1 MVLRHVRAEVRVH
14 EHVLRVGTQMPPACV
29 DGHTHVLLIVNPR
42 TWHMGSLAL
51 DVWDVA
57 KREDLASL
65 SRMGKL
71 VRRGRRILT
80 GEIVTGRAG
89 YCSARLL

>member
-1 MVLRHVRAEVRVH
+1 MW
-14 EHVLRVGTQMPPACV
+14 T
-29 DGHTHVLLIVNPR
+29 DTHGLLPVNPR

-57 KREDLASL
+57 KRGDSAPL
-65 SRMGKL
+65 SRMDKL

-80 GEIVTGRAG
+80 GEIVTAHGPTGPRGGTVAHG
-89 YCSARLL
+89 YCSAAAQDL

>member
-1 MVLRHVRAEVRVH
+1 
-14 EHVLRVGTQMPPACV
+14 
-29 DGHTHVLLIVNPR
+29 
-42 TWHMGSLAL
+42 MGSLAL

-57 KREDLASL
+57 KRGDPAPL

-80 GEIVTGRAG
+80 GGGCHGPRADWAARVTVAHG
-89 YCSARLL
+89 YCSAAAQLRFSPRLETERELDRLK